1 MEVIEALGNAVKRG
15 VQVALTLPDHPNC
28 GRRFTDGGVQ
38 ILRNAAAGAGDPVR
52 FSVFTLG
59 NGETDVD
66 APGGMLYRPVYTH
79 GKVAIVDDTWWTVG
93 SANLNSRGMH
103 SDAEINVTVFDS
115 ASARLLRHRL
125 FAEHLRQSVEDI
137 ADLEKTA
144 SAFARLQQLAAE
156 NREHVRK
163 REPLNG
169 HILPYLTELDGKQ
182 LGLPVHAEHGWLD
195 NLEGGAGALPPHR
208 AGRYL

>member
-1 MEVIEALGNAVKRG
+1 
-15 VQVALTLPDHPNC
+15 
-28 GRRFTDGGVQ
+28 
-38 ILRNAAAGAGDPVR
+38 
-52 FSVFTLG
+52 
-59 NGETDVD
+59 
-66 APGGMLYRPVYTH
+66 
-79 GKVAIVDDTWWTVG
+79 
-93 SANLNSRGMH
+93 MH

-125 FAEHLRQSVEDI
+125 FAEHLRQNVEEI

-144 SAFARLQQLAAE
+144 SAFARLEQLAAE

-195 NLEGGAGALPPHR
+195 NLEGGAGALPTHR